1 MVFLNI
7 FKEAKQD
14 ILCANL
20 LAMSEKLKAHG
31 LEPDDESTA
40 GTMPKKNM
48 LSFLNYPGT
57 KNLKFHNP
65 DVSSGRTY
73 PHRFVSLLVKQSEP
87 KAKQWGQT
95 YPP

>member
-65 DVSSGRTY
+65 DVSSGLL
-73 PHRFVSLLVKQSEP
+73 HSGFGAGQSLTSQVL
-87 KAKQWGQT
+87 
-95 YPP
+95 